1 MDIEDGLTLNADT
14 GAIALLEKSVQ
25 IRENYPEVDSD
36 DSNPTKATSSKN
48 RATPYTKPTIVRKT
62 PLARQE
68 EYIVIRKASEVS
80 LARLSSELKSLTE
93 GQPGRRTKEKS
104 QKIDDLKKQ
113 IDLHKQQIA
122 QADEA
127 IVKLRSTNIE
137 LQQVNINTSLQ
148 AQFEKQQL
156 IAQAHTQIAAIQT
169 DKTSIENQA
178 ISLVATSQ
186 QLENRLHQKDS
197 EIETLNREKADIIEN
212 CSKQF
217 SLANESIANLRK
229 QIDTFTNDKTHT
241 ENLLKNQHSIQQT
254 LEGQVKTLSAELSE
268 YIGKYNNL
276 SLQYQQE
283 LQKLKQVISQSDE
296 ELQAI
301 NKAHSDQIVILEN
314 EKLHLSTQLQTLQQS
329 ATSTTVDQSQ
339 RISNLTLELK
349 NINDK
354 IIQERNTHNNQVKE
368 IKDHFTNLIDQKDS
382 QIGQLQFSLSE
393 SLATCQTHVEE
404 ADKLRDT
411 IKQLNIT
418 LSTLNQPVNNPPS
431 VIQYTSSRMASAS
444 DLSELVSIPL
454 REKIPY
460 FSGYLGDIS
469 VVEWFKKAERIAK
482 GGNWTKEQM
491 KRYFA
496 ERFCKLALSF
506 QEELDDPS
514 NPNPTTSYEEWKKLI
529 IEEFRDPSENQ
540 YFKNELSEIKQ
551 KTNERVRDYKARLE
565 KLFIQGY
572 SEKMFRSS
580 NNDMKIVRDDILKNA
595 FENGLKA
602 ELLQG
607 YENRIP
613 ADATYEVA
621 VTTATDIENIQA
633 RKKSLSSKNRQSE
646 LSAISLHQELLTS
659 DVEEL
664 KRKFE
669 GLNFSNNSQVRSKNK
684 DISSVSSTPF
694 NSERPYTG
702 TPNFSVNSKA
712 VKFSNSSVANDRSR
726 PALKRPR
733 PGNERSPSPYVNR
746 SPSPYNRN
754 RSPSPF
760 SRENKYNNR
769 STSPYPRERSNSRD
783 RSTPTSRERS
793 TSRDRFDNRSQY
805 NNQSYYPNNARSVT
819 PTRNNRI
826 FVRSNFPY
834 RTPFIKPTSPTTPY
848 NNSSFRNSNI
858 TQPLRCHHCNRVG
871 HIRPQCPRLSSLGR
885 NNSN

>member
-1 MDIEDGLTLNADT
+1 M
-14 GAIALLEKSVQ
+14 
-25 IRENYPEVDSD
+25 
-36 DSNPTKATSSKN
+36 
-48 RATPYTKPTIVRKT
+48 
-62 PLARQE
+62 
-68 EYIVIRKASEVS
+68 
-80 LARLSSELKSLTE
+80 
-93 GQPGRRTKEKS
+93 
-104 QKIDDLKKQ
+104 
-113 IDLHKQQIA
+113 
-122 QADEA
+122 
-127 IVKLRSTNIE
+127 
-137 LQQVNINTSLQ
+137 
-148 AQFEKQQL
+148 
-156 IAQAHTQIAAIQT
+156 
-169 DKTSIENQA
+169 
-178 ISLVATSQ
+178 
-186 QLENRLHQKDS
+186 
-197 EIETLNREKADIIEN
+197 
-212 CSKQF
+212 
-217 SLANESIANLRK
+217 
-229 QIDTFTNDKTHT
+229 
-241 ENLLKNQHSIQQT
+241 
-254 LEGQVKTLSAELSE
+254 
-268 YIGKYNNL
+268 
-276 SLQYQQE
+276 
-283 LQKLKQVISQSDE
+283 
-296 ELQAI
+296 
-301 NKAHSDQIVILEN
+301 
-314 EKLHLSTQLQTLQQS
+314 
-329 ATSTTVDQSQ
+329 
-339 RISNLTLELK
+339 
-349 NINDK
+349 
-354 IIQERNTHNNQVKE
+354 
-368 IKDHFTNLIDQKDS
+368 
-382 QIGQLQFSLSE
+382 
-393 SLATCQTHVEE
+393 
-404 ADKLRDT
+404 
-411 IKQLNIT
+411 
-418 LSTLNQPVNNPPS
+418 
-431 VIQYTSSRMASAS
+431 
-444 DLSELVSIPL
+444 
-454 REKIPY
+454 
-460 FSGYLGDIS
+460 
-469 VVEWFKKAERIAK
+469 
-482 GGNWTKEQM
+482 
-491 KRYFA
+491 
-496 ERFCKLALSF
+496 
-506 QEELDDPS
+506 
-514 NPNPTTSYEEWKKLI
+514 I

-595 FENGLKA
+595 FENSLKA